1 MLIPNF
7 LTIPAS
13 HPTRTLL
20 LIAVSLYGVKMNNEQ
35 SLLWK
40 EPFHL
45 PFIISAPLLQRL
57 PFCIPSPLSLT
68 LGSPKLL
75 TGNTQAP
82 GSSWLRQNQIF
93 YRTGEI
99 CLVWPR
105 NGFVSLQLVGKSNL
119 ISEEDRFTTWAD
131 TWLPMLCCNERW
143 NRSSGGL
150 GGHQAGFLMTVPSD
164 FQCLSEAGWGD
175 QRALHCR

>member
-1 MLIPNF
+1 MLIPNS

-20 LIAVSLYGVKMNNEQ
+20 LIAVSLYGVNNEQ

-75 TGNTQAP
+75 TGT
-82 GSSWLRQNQIF
+82 
-93 YRTGEI
+93 
-99 CLVWPR
+99 PR
-105 NGFVSLQLVGKSNL
+105 LQGPL
-119 ISEEDRFTTWAD
+119 D
-131 TWLPMLCCNERW
+131 
-143 NRSSGGL
+143 
-150 GGHQAGFLMTVPSD
+150 
-164 FQCLSEAGWGD
+164 
-175 QRALHCR
+175 